1 MCKAVKQYYE
11 LGSVYIEQ
19 TRTVLRRTL
28 LSFRSFFLTEFN
40 PGYMKVQGDLS

>member
-19 TRTVLRRTL
+19 TRTVLRTL
-28 LSFRSFFLTEFN
+28 LSFRSFFLTELN
-40 PGYMKVQGDLS
+40 PGYMRVQGDLS